1 VQDRVEVPEAPVMLV
16 DERVQVRLVE
26 SVVTASETVPVNP
39 LRDATVIVEVA
50 ETPAFAVLLAGLALI
65 VKSGALVT

>member
-16 DERVQVRLVE
+16 DESVQVRLVE